1 MSENAHRG
9 VLPRHRRPP
18 RLWFG
23 FAIAFLVVFAGAA
36 GQAAP
41 KKELWE
47 RWAAHAPNSKALIDH
62 RFWDNFL
69 RRNVLVGGDGVNRI
83 DYANVPRAERAGLKS
98 YMDFLSAVPIS
109 RYNRFEQ
116 LAYWINLYNA
126 LTVRLVIEHS
136 PVESIRDI
144 DISPGFFADGPWG
157 KKLVPVEG
165 VPVSLDDIEHRI
177 LRPIWNDNRIHYAV
191 NCASLGCPNL
201 QPTAFNGRNVHALLE
216 AAAKEFVNHPRA
228 VAFEDDALTVSRIYD
243 WFREDFGDNDE
254 RIIAHLWRF
263 AGAGIRKRLE
273 ERQEIDGY
281 QYDWRVNGGRL

>member
-9 VLPRHRRPP
+9 MLLRRKYPT
-18 RLWFG
+18 RLCIG
-23 FAIAFLVVFAGAA
+23 FAIAFLLLFVGAVA
-36 GQAAP
+36 DAAP
-41 KKELWE
+41 KKELWK
-47 RWAAHAPNSKALIDH
+47 RWAAHAPASKALIDH

-69 RRNVLVGGDGVNRI
+69 RRNVLVGRDGVNRI

-98 YMDFLSAVPIS
+98 YVEFLSAVPIS
-109 RYNRFEQ
+109 RYSRPEQ

-126 LTVRLVIEHS
+126 LTVRLVIEHY

-177 LRPIWNDNRIHYAV
+177 LRPIWDDTRIHYAV

-201 QPTAFNGRNVHALLE
+201 QPAAFNGRNVHALLE
-216 AAAKEFVNHPRA
+216 AAAKEFIYHPRA
-228 VAFEDDALTVSRIYD
+228 VAF
-243 WFREDFGDNDE
+243 
-254 RIIAHLWRF
+254 
-263 AGAGIRKRLE
+263 
-273 ERQEIDGY
+273 
-281 QYDWRVNGGRL
+281 